1 MEPLDR
7 ELALASH
14 WVVMKT
20 VPKWINI
27 VGGIIAL
34 PLLIWLT
41 TWVAGIVLGPEN
53 SVVSSF
59 EDWFSMKYWMGV
71 FADAFKSGAG
81 GVVVL
86 GFVVS
91 LLLYL
96 AIRFKWLKL
105 K

>member
-1 MEPLDR
+1 
-7 ELALASH
+7 
-14 WVVMKT
+14 MKA

-27 VGGIIAL
+27 GASLLLLAFMTWFMPWVIATL
-34 PLLIWLT
+34 Y
-41 TWVAGIVLGPEN
+41 GPEN

>member
-1 MEPLDR
+1 M
-7 ELALASH
+7 ASH

-27 VGGIIAL
+27 VGGIITL
-34 PLLIWLT
+34 PLLIWFM
-41 TWVAGIVLGPEN
+41 TWGGGILYGPED

-59 EDWFSMKYWMGV
+59 EDWFSMEYWMGV
-71 FADAFKSGAG
+71 FADAFKSGNG
-81 GVVVL
+81 NVVVL